1 AGGYD
6 TSGYAQSVAVS
17 GGYAYVADGNGLV
30 VLDVSDPTN
39 PTRAGGYDTSGSAF
53 GVAVAGDYAY
63 VADGNGGLVVAGLDS
78 DGDGVAD
85 VSDAF
90 PADPDEWADADS
102 DGVGDNGDAFPRTS
116 WLHAWWQFG
125 LILVAAYSASSSFLT
140 RKVFRETERAL
151 GEWEREGV
159 NTSPARKLLDEGHR
173 KWGHFNHPA
182 AMGLA
187 AQAKEKGERHAWR
200 HGNVKRIFDR
210 VEEKLQGYE
219 AEGVQVGPARD
230 LLGQAQTAWD
240 EMDFQ
245 KAEELARQ
253 AETEGEVLAAQY
265 QAAAER
271 VTELK
276 AKIAE
281 FEEKGINTDE
291 LERVLAECEAEM
303 GTVAE
308 CENEASDD

>member
-1 AGGYD
+1 MGMLG
-6 TSGYAQSVAVS
+6 TIIVS
-17 GGYAYVADGNGLV
+17 
-30 VLDVSDPTN
+30 SSSTN
-39 PTRAGGYDTSGSAF
+39 
-53 GVAVAGDYAY
+53 
-63 VADGNGGLVVAGLDS
+63 LHLDS
-78 DGDGVAD
+78 
-85 VSDAF
+85 F
-90 PADPDEWADADS
+90 PSDPDEWADTDG
-102 DGVGDNGDAFPRTS
+102 DGVGDNGDAFPETA
-116 WLHAWWQFG
+116 WLHASWQMG
-125 LILVAAYSASSSFLT
+125 LILVTLGIAIYSASFSFLT
-140 RKVFRETERAL
+140 RGAFREMEQAL
-151 GEWEREGV
+151 KEWEREGV

-210 VEEKLQGYE
+210 VEEALQGYE

-230 LLGQAQTAWD
+230 LLEQARSAWD

-245 KAEELARQ
+245 KAEELADRAWRKG
-253 AETEGEVLAAQY
+253 AELESQY

-303 GTVAE
+303 GAVTE
-308 CENEASDD
+308 SEE